1 MLSIIPYCFQVHVLT
16 PLLLGCPRF
25 HSLLRP
31 SGALLALCDIS
42 FSQLRAPQD
51 AKVSSTLLALGF
63 SLLHVLSTSKTQQ
76 ELTAGLKLLARLLPR
91 PEFDILQPMTTS
103 GLYRWTPD
111 QQKKARQYRSLLIK
125 VHILIASNMSDFPV
139 VEANGSLLSLNQSL
153 SLYPRLLAVLYWRL
167 PYVGVLIRKAVGL
180 DLVPASQLNDFSER
194 PELPSPPS
202 PPPSAPAKATAV
214 APKRG
219 RVKADS
225 KAPPPMN
232 LALLAGASPA
242 SSSAPN
248 SAISQR
254 SSSEGART
262 APLMAPVTRP
272 HSASLRQP
280 QSSADSDLASLN
292 IDPTKVDESPPSSPS
307 STGSVET
314 TSSTETTTESTN
326 SSNDG
331 SSEPNNTTTTTS
343 TLPTSAN
350 PESTSD
356 EQTQDQK
363 DAANMTIGSVPPNC
377 TSPPPDPEPIPAPSS
392 SDLLLLQASRL
403 SPPPSSGSPPI
414 LDTPLATSPPPPAPV
429 DGIAAPSK
437 SNPKMTRRIAVNNV
451 APNATVPTSPL
462 SPKGTPNFSFKVVI
476 PPTTIELDDEL
487 MELMIL
493 PKTGEVPY
501 YREFDPST
509 TAPKAPN
516 SIPWNSW
523 MRVCKKLGYIS
534 SSGQFVSTPPPPSA
548 SATPAKKKKHHSPSP
563 STSSGSSRS
572 GEPNLPP
579 APSIPGEKSL
589 PLSVIAEPKTTLG
602 ERCLLYNWV
611 NFHQTLVEMGPEAH
625 TSPGCIPSPAYFVE
639 QEPRSQW
646 LTWFENGRSLMFV
659 LFFKEWVHHTTHMLS
674 RTNELVGLKW
684 YTVPGY
690 RQMEITLQA
699 IYHPILAQ
707 RMSMP
712 LIDASR
718 PLSRCNPELVSWL
731 VKWCFNQTNA
741 HSTESINA
749 MFSKLEMW
757 FGELDRNLQRLP
769 NSFDTDYFLQ
779 GLDAIINIDHHVI
792 LARMLSFLFTYAH
805 LFRGRVRRAIIE
817 EFIVKKHF
825 FTIFLHWDD
834 VVRNYYQQFLIYKTV
849 RIRKLAHVRHGLVS
863 PTAEA
868 LAAARELAASNHTV
882 AVNRRSMYGSI
893 TTQAAVSTT
902 GFGNASTT
910 ASSANGSANVPNPH
924 SVHGLPMLP
933 LTADSFMAG
942 ADAEGFLV
950 DPQDEE
956 YLQDMRLF
964 TITESLVRIVEDQI
978 TQGGKHLP
986 SGPESQTAYPK
997 PLEIYAPRSLSEYN
1011 FYLSRYEQK
1020 YMCARLIPMSI
1031 LQEKRNAMPKSNRP
1045 KNSD

>member
-1 MLSIIPYCFQVHVLT
+1 MLAFHCILASHTRTFFL
-16 PLLLGCPRF
+16 PLLTLHG
-25 HSLLRP
+25 
-31 SGALLALCDIS
+31 
-42 FSQLRAPQD
+42 FSPPQLRSPQD

-63 SLLHVLSTSKTQQ
+63 SLLHLLSTSKTQQ
-76 ELTAGLKLLARLLPR
+76 ELTAGLKLLARLIPR

-103 GLYRWTPD
+103 GLYRWSPD

-125 VHILIASNMSDFPV
+125 VHILIASNMAEFPV

-180 DLVPASQLNDFSER
+180 DLMSVSNLEDFSER

-202 PPPSAPAKATAV
+202 APSATTAKPTAI

-232 LALLAGASPA
+232 LAMLTNAT
-242 SSSAPN
+242 SSSSSGPN

-262 APLMAPVTRP
+262 AVPMAPVIRP
-272 HSASLRQP
+272 HSASFRQNTP
-280 QSSADSDLASLN
+280 PTLDLGELT
-292 IDPTKVDESPPSSPS
+292 IDTSKKDPSSPS
-307 STGSVET
+307 SDSQTSPDASAPTTPTSEGSDAPCPAET
-314 TSSTETTTESTN
+314 ISGLEVTPSVATADQTSTDTANTSNTATTTE
-326 SSNDG
+326 G
-331 SSEPNNTTTTTS
+331 LSSETRVPNS
-343 TLPTSAN
+343 
-350 PESTSD
+350 
-356 EQTQDQK
+356 
-363 DAANMTIGSVPPNC
+363 
-377 TSPPPDPEPIPAPSS
+377 TSPPPEPEPVVAPSS
-392 SDLLLLQASRL
+392 SELLLLQASRL

-414 LDTPLATSPPPPAPV
+414 LETPLAPNSTSAPPPSPGDSLPAP
-429 DGIAAPSK
+429 AK
-437 SNPKMTRRIAVNNV
+437 SNPKMSRRPAVNNV
-451 APNATVPTSPL
+451 APNATTPSSSPAPAKPGSSSPT
-462 SPKGTPNFSFKVVI
+462 FSFKVSVPSTI
-476 PPTTIELDDEL
+476 IELDDEL

-501 YREFDPST
+501 YREFDASLPINKNV
-509 TAPKAPN
+509 PI

-523 MRVCKKLGYIS
+523 MRVCKKMGYIAS
-534 SSGQFVSTPPPPSA
+534 NGQFVSTPPPPS
-548 SATPAKKKKHHSPSP
+548 SMSTPVKKKKSHSPSP
-563 STSSGSSRS
+563 SSGSHHHHHHHQRS
-572 GEPNLPP
+572 DSSLPP
-579 APSIPGEKSL
+579 APSIPGEKIL
-589 PLSVIAEPKTTLG
+589 PASVIAEPKAALG

-646 LTWFENGRSLMFV
+646 LIWFENGRSILFV
-659 LFFKEWVHHTTHMLS
+659 LFFKEWIHHTTHMLS
-674 RTNELVGLKW
+674 RTNELFGLNW
-684 YTVPGY
+684 ATIPGY
-690 RQMEITLQA
+690 KQMEMTLQA
-699 IYHPILAQ
+699 IYKPVLAQ

-718 PLSRCNPELVSWL
+718 PLSRCSPELVSWL

-741 HSTESINA
+741 HSTDSVNA

-757 FGELDRNLQRLP
+757 FSELDRNLLRLP
-769 NSFDTDYFLQ
+769 ASFDSDYFLQ
-779 GLDAIINIDHHVI
+779 GLDVIINIDHHVI
-792 LARMLSFLFTYAH
+792 LARLLSFLFTYAH
-805 LFRGRVRRAIIE
+805 LLRGKVRRAVIE
-817 EFIVKKHF
+817 EFLIKKHF
-825 FTIFLHWDD
+825 FTLFLHWDD

-863 PTAEA
+863 PTPEA
-868 LAAARELAASNHTV
+868 LTAAKELAAVNHSV
-882 AVNRRSMYGSI
+882 PVNRRSMYGSI
-893 TTQAAVSTT
+893 TTQAAVANT
-902 GFGNASTT
+902 GFGNASSGT
-910 ASSANGSANVPNPH
+910 SSSTGTGTANVPNPH

-933 LTADSFMAG
+933 RATESFTAG
-942 ADAEGFLV
+942 TDAEGFLV

-964 TITESLVRIVEDQI
+964 TISESLVRIVEDQI

-986 SGPESQTAYPK
+986 LGPESQTAYPK
-997 PLEIYAPRSLSEYN
+997 SLEIYAPRSLSEYN

-1020 YMCARLIPMSI
+1020 YMCAKLIPMSI
-1031 LQEKRNAMPKSNRP
+1031 IQEKRNVMPKSSRP

>member
-1 MLSIIPYCFQVHVLT
+1 MHSFIWSCTQVHELT
-16 PLLLGCPRF
+16 PLLLACPRF
-25 HSLLRP
+25 QLLLRSSVP
-31 SGALLALCDIS
+31 LLALHAPFS
-42 FSQLRAPQD
+42 SQLRAPQD
-51 AKVSSTLLALGF
+51 AKVSSILLALGF
-63 SLLHVLSTSKTQQ
+63 SLLHLLSTSKTQQ

-180 DLVPASQLNDFSER
+180 DLLPASKLNDFSER

-232 LALLAGASPA
+232 LALLNNA
-242 SSSAPN
+242 SSSSPSTPN

-254 SSSEGART
+254 SNSEGART

-272 HSASLRQP
+272 HSGSLRQP
-280 QSSADSDLASLN
+280 QSSSDLDLASLS
-292 IDPTKVDESPPSSPS
+292 IDPTLKMDDSAPTSPS
-307 STGSVET
+307 SN
-314 TSSTETTTESTN
+314 SSSAPSDASETTTEGSN
-326 SSNDG
+326 SSNG
-331 SSEPNNTTTTTS
+331 SSEPNNTTATTS
-343 TLPTSAN
+343 TLPTSSDSD
-350 PESTSD
+350 STPT
-356 EQTQDQK
+356 EQTQEQT
-363 DAANMTIGSVPPNC
+363 DAANATAGTVPPNC
-377 TSPPPDPEPIPAPSS
+377 TSPPPEPEPIPAPSS

-414 LDTPLATSPPPPAPV
+414 LDTPLATSPPPPSPV

-437 SNPKMTRRIAVNNV
+437 SNPKMSRRPAVNNV
-451 APNATVPTSPL
+451 APNTTMPPGPT

-509 TAPKAPN
+509 PTTKAPN

-523 MRVCKKLGYIS
+523 MRVCKKLGYVAS
-534 SSGQFVSTPPPPSA
+534 NGQFVSTPAPPSA
-548 SATPAKKKKHHSPSP
+548 SSTPAKKKKTHSHSPS
-563 STSSGSSRS
+563 SSSGSSRS
-572 GEPNLPP
+572 GDSNLPP

-589 PLSVIAEPKTTLG
+589 PASVIAEPKMTLG

-646 LTWFENGRSLMFV
+646 LIWFENGRSLMFV
-659 LFFKEWVHHTTHMLS
+659 LFFKEWIHHTTHMLS

-690 RQMEITLQA
+690 RQMEMTLQA

-718 PLSRCNPELVSWL
+718 PLSRCNPEIVSWL

-769 NSFDTDYFLQ
+769 NSFDTDYFLL

-868 LAAARELAASNHTV
+868 LAAAREIAATSHTV

-893 TTQAAVSTT
+893 TTQAAVSTS

-910 ASSANGSANVPNPH
+910 ASTANGAANVPNPH

-933 LTADSFMAG
+933 LPADSFMTG

-997 PLEIYAPRSLSEYN
+997 ALEIYAPRSLSEYN

-1031 LQEKRNAMPKSNRP
+1031 LQEKRNVMPKSNRP